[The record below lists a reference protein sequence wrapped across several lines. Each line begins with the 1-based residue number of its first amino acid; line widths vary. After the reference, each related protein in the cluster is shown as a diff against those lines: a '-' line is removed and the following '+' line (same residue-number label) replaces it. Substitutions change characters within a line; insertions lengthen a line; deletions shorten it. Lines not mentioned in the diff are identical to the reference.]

1 MRPACRQAGEQQ
13 SEARRSKIMSIL
25 DELLDIKKNAIG
37 EIDRASG
44 KDLEGLRVKYLG
56 RKSRLTDILK
66 NIKDLPQDI
75 KPQVG
80 KTANEVRKALEEQ
93 FDLKVKSETDAQMA
107 IGLTEESI
115 DITKPG
121 RVVRL
126 GSKHVITQII
136 EEIVEI
142 FIGLGY
148 GMVETGEVE
157 TEYYNFTALN
167 TPEDH
172 PARTLQATFYLEG
185 SAKSEAERTLL
196 RTQTSPAQ
204 IRVMEK
210 TKPPLFVI
218 VPGKVYRPDVP
229 DPTHSPMFHQVEGFA
244 VDKDI
249 SFGDLKGTL
258 EAFCEKMFGAG
269 RKVRFR
275 PHFFPFTEPS
285 AEVDVSCIV
294 CEGQGCRICSQTGWL
309 EILGAGMIDPNVF
322 EVVGY
327 DPEEVSGF
335 AFGMAP
341 DRIAMLKYG
350 ITDIRMFFENDVR
363 FLSQFK

>member
-1 MRPACRQAGEQQ
+1 LSG
-13 SEARRSKIMSIL
+13 KVI
-25 DELLDIKKNAIG
+25 DELEIIRKQALADI
-37 EIDRASG
+37 ERASER
-44 KDLEGLRVKYLG
+44 DFDDIRVKYLG
-56 RKSRLTDILK
+56 RKSRLTEILK
-66 NIKDLPQDI
+66 TLKDIPSEI
-75 KPQVG
+75 KPKVG
-80 KTANEVRKALEEQ
+80 KTANDVRKDVENSLNKRSSIITGNSMAAKIETG
-93 FDLKVKSETDAQMA
+93 SE
-107 IGLTEESI
+107 

-121 RVVRL
+121 RTARL
-126 GSKHVITQII
+126 GSKHVITQTI

-142 FIGLGY
+142 FVGLGY
-148 GMVETGEVE
+148 RMVETGEVE
-157 TEYYNFTALN
+157 TDYYNFTALN

-172 PARTLQATFYLEG
+172 PARTLQATFYLEERAG
-185 SAKSEAERTLL
+185 CGDERTLL

-204 IRVMEK
+204 IRVMENS
-210 TKPPLFVI
+210 KPPLYVI

-244 VDKDI
+244 VDKEI
-249 SFGDLKGTL
+249 TFGDLKGTL

-294 CEGQGCRICSQTGWL
+294 CGGKGCRVCSHTGWL
-309 EILGAGMIDPNVF
+309 EILGAGIIDPNVF

-363 FLSQFK
+363 FLEQFK

>member
-1 MRPACRQAGEQQ
+1 
-13 SEARRSKIMSIL
+13 MSGKVL
-25 DELLDIKKNAIG
+25 DELEKIRKQALADI
-37 EIDRASG
+37 ERASER
-44 KDLEGLRVKYLG
+44 DFDDIRVKYLG
-56 RKSRLTDILK
+56 RKSRLTEILK
-66 NIKDLPQDI
+66 TLKDIPSEI
-75 KPQVG
+75 KPKVG
-80 KTANEVRKALEEQ
+80 KTANDVRKDIENSLNKRSSIITGNSMAAKIETG
-93 FDLKVKSETDAQMA
+93 SE
-107 IGLTEESI
+107 

-121 RVVRL
+121 RTARL
-126 GSKHVITQII
+126 GSKHVITQTI

-142 FIGLGY
+142 FVGLGY
-148 GMVETGEVE
+148 RMVETGEVE
-157 TEYYNFTALN
+157 TDYYNFTALN

-172 PARTLQATFYLEG
+172 PARTLQATFYLEERAG
-185 SAKSEAERTLL
+185 CGDERTLL

-204 IRVMEK
+204 IRVMENS
-210 TKPPLFVI
+210 KPPLYVI

-244 VDKDI
+244 VDKEI
-249 SFGDLKGTL
+249 TFGDLKGTL

-294 CEGQGCRICSQTGWL
+294 CGGKGCRVCSHTGWL
-309 EILGAGMIDPNVF
+309 EILGAGIIDPNVF

-363 FLSQFK
+363 FLEQFK

>member
-1 MRPACRQAGEQQ
+1 LSG
-13 SEARRSKIMSIL
+13 KVL
-25 DELLDIKKNAIG
+25 DELEKIRKQALADI
-37 EIDRASG
+37 ERASER
-44 KDLEGLRVKYLG
+44 DFDDIRVKYLG
-56 RKSRLTDILK
+56 RKSRLTEILK
-66 NIKDLPQDI
+66 TLKDIPSEI
-75 KPQVG
+75 KPKVG
-80 KTANEVRKALEEQ
+80 KTANDVRKDIENSLNKRSSIITGNSMAAKIETG
-93 FDLKVKSETDAQMA
+93 SE
-107 IGLTEESI
+107 

-121 RVVRL
+121 RTARL
-126 GSKHVITQII
+126 GSKHVITQTI

-142 FIGLGY
+142 FVGLGY
-148 GMVETGEVE
+148 RMVETGEVE
-157 TEYYNFTALN
+157 TDYYNFTALN

-172 PARTLQATFYLEG
+172 PARTLQATFYLEERAG
-185 SAKSEAERTLL
+185 CGDERTLL

-204 IRVMEK
+204 IRVMENS
-210 TKPPLFVI
+210 KPPLYVI

-244 VDKDI
+244 VDKEI
-249 SFGDLKGTL
+249 TFGDLKGTL

-294 CEGQGCRICSQTGWL
+294 CGGKGCRVCSHTGWL
-309 EILGAGMIDPNVF
+309 EILGAGIIDPNVF

-363 FLSQFK
+363 FLEQFK

>member
-1 MRPACRQAGEQQ
+1 
-13 SEARRSKIMSIL
+13 MSGKVI
-25 DELLDIKKNAIG
+25 DELEIIRKQALADI
-37 EIDRASG
+37 ERASER
-44 KDLEGLRVKYLG
+44 DFDDIRVKYLG
-56 RKSRLTDILK
+56 RKSRLTEILK
-66 NIKDLPQDI
+66 TLKDIPSEI
-75 KPQVG
+75 KPKVG
-80 KTANEVRKALEEQ
+80 KTANDVRKDVENSLNKRSSIITGNSMAAKIETG
-93 FDLKVKSETDAQMA
+93 SE
-107 IGLTEESI
+107 

-121 RVVRL
+121 RTARL
-126 GSKHVITQII
+126 GSKHVITQTI

-142 FIGLGY
+142 FVGLGY
-148 GMVETGEVE
+148 RMVETGEVE
-157 TEYYNFTALN
+157 TDYYNFTALN

-172 PARTLQATFYLEG
+172 PARTLQATFYLEERAG
-185 SAKSEAERTLL
+185 CGDERTLL

-204 IRVMEK
+204 IRVMENS
-210 TKPPLFVI
+210 KPPLYVI

-244 VDKDI
+244 VDKEI
-249 SFGDLKGTL
+249 TFGDLKGTL

-294 CEGQGCRICSQTGWL
+294 CGGKGCRVCSHTGWL
-309 EILGAGMIDPNVF
+309 EILGAGIIDPNVF

-363 FLSQFK
+363 FLEQFK